1 MKSNIGL
8 PSSTVRSL
16 AAVISLIMV
25 FGITLGLT
33 VPLIAIVL
41 DGQGHSSVAIGLHAS
56 TQFLGI
62 MLTSPITPR
71 LLLAVGTSR
80 LMVLSMAVM
89 TLILCSF
96 PFFTGFIPWLLL
108 RLLLGGIE
116 GVIFIS
122 AETWINQVA
131 PTARRGRAIGV
142 YGTLLAGGIAA
153 GPLLLELTGVE
164 GVLPFLTGAVFT
176 IISLLILLLALNV
189 VPRIHKTSRR
199 SPWEIAKTV
208 PIAVTSAMLF
218 GFLDAAAF
226 GLLPIYGLALNF
238 SPVEAARLVTV
249 LVLGGMAF
257 QYPLGWLADHIDRH
271 SLLVVCAV
279 VGAFAMLL
287 TPLTLDLS
295 IAFYGLIF
303 ITGGM
308 IGGFWTIPLI
318 IFGEKFKG
326 SELASVSSTAAV
338 FYGMG
343 SVVGPSLLGGAMI
356 GSPHGLLAAMAGP
369 TIALA
374 LFGIVRIARSP
385 SSA

>member
-1 MKSNIGL
+1 MRL

-33 VPLIAIVL
+33 VPLIGIVL

-56 TQFLGI
+56 IQFLGI
-62 MLTSPITPR
+62 MLASPITPR

-89 TLILCSF
+89 TLILCTF
-96 PFFTGFIPWLLL
+96 PVFTGFIPWLLL

-116 GVIFIS
+116 GIIFIS

-164 GVLPFLTGAVFT
+164 GALPFLTGAVFT
-176 IISLLILLLALNV
+176 IISLLILLFALNV
-189 VPRIHKTSRR
+189 VPRIHKVSQR
-199 SPWEIAKTV
+199 SPWTISKTV
-208 PIAVTSAMLF
+208 PIGVTSAMLF

-226 GLLPIYGLALNF
+226 GLLPIYGLALHY
-238 SPVEAARLVTV
+238 SPIEAARLVTV
-249 LVLGGMAF
+249 LVFGGMAF

-271 SLLVVCAV
+271 RLLVVCAG

-295 IAFYGLIF
+295 IALYGLIF
-303 ITGGM
+303 VTGGM

-343 SVVGPSLLGGAMI
+343 SVVGPSLLGVAMI
-356 GSPHGLLAAMAGP
+356 GSPHGLMVAMAAP

-374 LFGIVRIARSP
+374 LFVIVRFPRFP

>member
-164 GVLPFLTGAVFT
+164 GALPFLISAVFT
-176 IISLLILLLALNV
+176 VISLLILLLALNV

-226 GLLPIYGLALNF
+226 GLLPIYGLALK
-238 SPVEAARLVTV
+238 V
-249 LVLGGMAF
+249 
-257 QYPLGWLADHIDRH
+257 DD
-271 SLLVVCAV
+271 
-279 VGAFAMLL
+279 
-287 TPLTLDLS
+287 
-295 IAFYGLIF
+295 
-303 ITGGM
+303 
-308 IGGFWTIPLI
+308 
-318 IFGEKFKG
+318 
-326 SELASVSSTAAV
+326 
-338 FYGMG
+338 G
-343 SVVGPSLLGGAMI
+343 SVRQWGITSKGATTWRDIPGPIYGYYGSTDADGFLDKFGFII
-356 GSPHGLLAAMAGP
+356 GDLCQPKYFYSKRLHLDADVSRH
-369 TIALA
+369 IK
-374 LFGIVRIARSP
+374 FYWQ
-385 SSA
+385 